1 MAKSVETLHR
11 IEEKG
16 DYLKNQSQ
24 RSNVIID
31 GVPEEKVEIGMS
43 HVKVHEIIR
52 NKLGLARKIKE
63 ALMKAVSDRLVIKLL
78 CNTDDKKQRQKILK
92 GKCRHI
98 NTE

>member
-1 MAKSVETLHR
+1 M
-11 IEEKG
+11 
-16 DYLKNQSQ
+16 KNQSQ

-52 NKLGLARKIKE
+52 NKLGLARRLKE

>member
-1 MAKSVETLHR
+1 M
-11 IEEKG
+11 
-16 DYLKNQSQ
+16 KNQSQ

-52 NKLGLARKIKE
+52 NKLGLARRIKE

-78 CNTDDKKQRQKILK
+78 CNTDDKKTKTENTQREVQA
-92 GKCRHI
+92 H
-98 NTE
+98 